1 MHESTGGYEIK
12 NIRQVAAFDIDRR
25 KVGHPLHKAG
35 FSKPNCT
42 TIFEKTLPDFD
53 VIVQMS
59 PVLDGFPEHMHNYPE
74 EQASQP
80 GECEPV
86 DVAEALVRAEAQI
99 LLCYLPVGA
108 EQAVKHYA
116 DACLEAG
123 VAMVN
128 CVPVFIASDP
138 NYAERFRERGL
149 PIIGDD
155 IKSQCDNMKMCAF
168 STGNSPTIA
177 PSCGRPSPMIREHGR
192 LNTQEVTMVFA
203 LFR

>member
-1 MHESTGGYEIK
+1 M
-12 NIRQVAAFDIDRR
+12 
-25 KVGHPLHKAG
+25 
-35 FSKPNCT
+35 
-42 TIFEKTLPDFD
+42 
-53 VIVQMS
+53 
-59 PVLDGFPEHMHNYPE
+59 
-74 EQASQP
+74 
-80 GECEPV
+80 
-86 DVAEALVRAEAQI
+86 
-99 LLCYLPVGA
+99 GA

-138 NYAERFRERGL
+138 NYAECFRERGL

-168 STGNSPTIA
+168 STGNSSTIA

-192 LNTQEVTMVFA
+192 LNTQEVTMC
-203 LFR
+203 FRPVQVKSDEERFPTDTLYCKTAESEEVQDRLKPEHLKIRNQNSGRSTLQWTLLCFLAKTGGELS